1 MNEATTVTYSIA
13 EVLKSIENKLDKMD
27 EKFESK
33 FEKFE
38 DKLDKIDKKFE
49 GKFDTLQK
57 DVADLKVGQATL
69 TEKVGSMDKRLEK
82 VESEQD
88 TMVKAI
94 SDLQGFRS
102 LILPVVVGGVS
113 AVIGAVL
120 TAMLRWLYIGTLE

>member
-1 MNEATTVTYSIA
+1 
-13 EVLKSIENKLDKMD
+13 MD

-69 TEKVGSMDKRLEK
+69 TEKVGSMDKGLEK

-102 LILPVVVGGVS
+102 LILPVVVGGLS